1 MKIKKINRESMAS
14 QPLLSPLIQL
24 TKIPTELYIKG
35 SLPTNRPPVVAIV
48 GTRRPSSYGKE
59 VTHTLATELARKGV
73 IIVSGL
79 ASGIDTIAHTAALEA
94 NGTTIAIVAQGLHTV
109 YPTSNR
115 GLANRIVKQG
125 AIISEYNMGVEAR
138 KHHFLARNR
147 LVSGIADAVVVTE
160 AANHSGTFSTVT
172 YALEQNKEV
181 FAVPGPI
188 TSLLSVGPNRIL
200 QQGARIVLNADDILQ
215 VIAPDLVAGQK
226 QFVFGNTPNEVKILE
241 LIKQGVRDGDSLQE
255 MSGLSAN
262 IFLQTLTIMEL
273 NGTVRALGGNHWSQ
287 GV

>member
-273 NGTVRALGGNHWSQ
+273 NGIVRALGGNHWSQ